1 MASSVK
7 VLKAH
12 PDAVA
17 GISVGTICSR
27 MNGNKDN
34 FIMTD
39 EKGVTISGPISIVQD
54 TNQIRIGAIYTMNNA
69 VDLQV
74 PSSLVTPV
82 PVLIANVAVEQYTSI
97 MKDSMAMMAL
107 FGALV

>member
-7 VLKAH
+7 VFKAH
-12 PDAVA
+12 PDATA
-17 GISVGTICSR
+17 GISVGTAVSR
-27 MNGNKDN
+27 MSGNKDN
-34 FIMTD
+34 FVMTD
-39 EKGVTISGPISIVQD
+39 EKGVTISGPISILQD

-69 VDLQV
+69 IDLQV

-82 PVLIANVAVEQYTSI
+82 PVLIANVAVEQYAAI
-97 MKDSMAMMAL
+97 MKDSLTMMAL